1 MQFCKFHQ
9 ESYMNLDGV
18 IESLPSYAKDLK
30 LNFSS
35 VVRQQ
40 TELSAQ
46 QLWGTVVASA
56 VASRNE
62 QLIAA
67 VQEEAATYLTPESL
81 EAAKGAAAIMAMN
94 NIFYRFK
101 HLTSNEKYMA
111 MRGGLRMNVMRNH
124 GIDPL
129 DFELWATAV
138 SAINN
143 CAACVDSHEK
153 ALREKGIGEEKI
165 LAAVRIAA
173 VVYAIAVVLDTERVA
188 VAQPVGA

>member
-1 MQFCKFHQ
+1 
-9 ESYMNLDGV
+9 MNLDEV

-30 LNFSS
+30 LNFST

-40 TELSAQ
+40 TELTEQ

-67 VQEEAATYLTPESL
+67 AQEEAAVHLTPEAL
-81 EAAKGAAAIMAMN
+81 DAAKGAAAIMGMN

-101 HLTSNEKYMA
+101 HLTSNEKYST
-111 MRGGLRMNVMRNH
+111 MRGGLRMNVMRTH

-129 DFELWATAV
+129 DFELWATVV

-153 ALREKGIGEEKI
+153 TLREKGATEENI

-173 VVYAIAVVLDTERVA
+173 VVHALAVVLDAEKVA
-188 VAQPVGA
+188 TAQPVGA

>member
-1 MQFCKFHQ
+1 
-9 ESYMNLDGV
+9 MNLDGI

-30 LNFSS
+30 LNFYS

-40 TELSAQ
+40 TDLTEQ
-46 QLWGTVVASA
+46 QMWGTAVASA
-56 VASRNE
+56 IASRNA

-67 VQEEAATYLTPESL
+67 MIEEAATHLTPEAL
-81 EAAKGAAAIMAMN
+81 DAAKAAAAIMAMN

-101 HLTSNEKYMA
+101 HLTSNEKYST
-111 MRGGLRMNVMRNH
+111 MRSGLRMNVMRTH

-129 DFELWATAV
+129 DFELWATVV

-153 ALREKGIGEEKI
+153 TLREKGMSEEKI
-165 LAAVRIAA
+165 LAAIRIAA
-173 VVYAIAVVLDTERVA
+173 VVHAIAVVLDTEKVA
-188 VAQPVGA
+188 AAQPVGT

>member
-1 MQFCKFHQ
+1 
-9 ESYMNLDGV
+9 MNLDGV

-40 TELSAQ
+40 TELTGQ
-46 QLWGTVVASA
+46 QVWGTVVASA
-56 VASRNE
+56 MASRNE

-67 VQEEAATYLTPESL
+67 ALEEAATQLTPEAL
-81 EAAKGAAAIMAMN
+81 EAAKAAAAIMAMN

-101 HLTSNEKYMA
+101 HLTSNQKYST
-111 MRGGLRMNVMRNH
+111 MRGGLRMNVMRTH

-129 DFELWATAV
+129 DFELWATVV

-153 ALREKGIGEEKI
+153 TLREKGLSEEKI

-173 VVYAIAVVLDTERVA
+173 VLHAVAVVLDTEKVA
-188 VAQPVGA
+188 APQPVGA

>member
-1 MQFCKFHQ
+1 
-9 ESYMNLDGV
+9 MNLDEV
-18 IESLPSYAKDLK
+18 IESLPSYSKDLK

-40 TELSAQ
+40 TELTDQ

-56 VASRNE
+56 IASRNE

-67 VQEEAATYLTPESL
+67 AVDEAATHLTPEAL
-81 EAAKGAAAIMAMN
+81 DAAKAAAAIMGMN

-101 HLTSNEKYMA
+101 HLTSNEKYLT
-111 MRGGLRMNVMRNH
+111 MRGGLRMNVMRTH

-129 DFELWATAV
+129 DFELWATVV

-143 CAACVDSHEK
+143 CRACVDAHEK
-153 ALREKGIGEEKI
+153 TMHEKGIREEKI
-165 LAAVRIAA
+165 LAAIRVASVMHA
-173 VVYAIAVVLDTERVA
+173 VAVVLDAEKVA
-188 VAQPVGA
+188 AAQPVGA

>member
-1 MQFCKFHQ
+1 
-9 ESYMNLDGV
+9 MNLDEV

-40 TELSAQ
+40 SELNGQ

-56 VASRNE
+56 IASRNE

-67 VQEEAATYLTPESL
+67 ALEEAATHLTPEAL

-94 NIFYRFK
+94 NVFYRFK
-101 HLTSNEKYMA
+101 HLTSNEKYST
-111 MRGGLRMNVMRNH
+111 MRGGLRMNVMRTH

-129 DFELWATAV
+129 DFELWATTV

-143 CAACVDSHEK
+143 CGACVDSHEK
-153 ALREKGIGEEKI
+153 TLREKGISEEKI
-165 LAAVRIAA
+165 LASVRIAS
-173 VVYAIAVVLDTERVA
+173 VVHAIAVVLDAERVKA
-188 VAQPVGA
+188 PQLTA

>member
-1 MQFCKFHQ
+1 
-9 ESYMNLDGV
+9 MNLDQV

-30 LNFSS
+30 LNFST

-40 TELSAQ
+40 TDLTGQ

-56 VASRNE
+56 IASRNE

-67 VQEEAATYLTPESL
+67 VQEEAADHLTPAAL
-81 EAAKGAAAIMAMN
+81 DAAKAAAAIMGMN

-101 HLTSNEKYMA
+101 HLTSNEKYST
-111 MRGGLRMNVMRNH
+111 MRGGLRMNVMRTH

-129 DFELWATAV
+129 DFELWATTV

-143 CAACVDSHEK
+143 CGACVDSHEK
-153 ALREKGIGEEKI
+153 VLREKGMSEETI
-165 LAAVRIAA
+165 LAAVRIAS
-173 VVYAIAVVLDTERVA
+173 VVHAIAVVLDAERA
-188 VAQPVGA
+188 RMPQLTT

>member
-1 MQFCKFHQ
+1 
-9 ESYMNLDGV
+9 MNLDEV

-40 TELSAQ
+40 TELTGQ
-46 QLWGTVVASA
+46 QVGGTVVASA

-62 QLIAA
+62 LLVAA
-67 VQEEAATYLTPESL
+67 VLEEAATSLTPETL
-81 EAAKGAAAIMAMN
+81 DAAKAVAAIMGMN
-94 NIFYRFK
+94 NVYYRFL
-101 HLTSNEKYMA
+101 HLTSNQKYGT
-111 MRGGLRMNVMRNH
+111 MRAGLRMNVMRTH

-143 CAACVDSHEK
+143 CPACVDSHEK
-153 ALREKGIGEEKI
+153 SLREKGFSEEKI
-165 LAAVRIAA
+165 LAAVRIAS
-173 VVYAIAVVLDTERVA
+173 VIHAIAVVLDTEKVA
-188 VAQPVGA
+188 TAEPVGA